1 MTAQK
6 ILTRDLLRDRF
17 ASAIDAIYHG
27 HTPAY
32 ASLVDMV
39 AQQNI
44 DALFNTS
51 ATRLFPDI
59 EDTRSYR
66 AVVRL
71 GRTRIKHILGPAQ
84 ASSFN
89 FASVQ
94 PAL

>member
-1 MTAQK
+1 MTARK

-17 ASAIDAIYHG
+17 ARAMNAIYG
-27 HTPAY
+27 RYTPAY
-32 ASLVDMV
+32 ASLADMV
-39 AQQNI
+39 AKQNI
-44 DALFNTS
+44 DTLFTTS
-51 ATRLFPDI
+51 ATRLFPGL